1 MIKAIAIDDEIP
13 ALKVITNFCDRTE
26 GIRLEQTFQSP
37 AEALRYL
44 QSSPVDLLFLDIQMP
59 SLTGLELYRSVGPG
73 TLAIFTT
80 AYSEYA
86 VEGFNLNAIDYL
98 LKPFTFERFQQA
110 IAKAAEYLSFRQN
123 LTTPNQDQQPNQS
136 LNPNQPNQSPSPNQ
150 PNQSPNPNQPNQS
163 PSPNQ
168 PSNISPRTEALLIR
182 ADYSLIRIP
191 VAEIIFV
198 EAADDYLK
206 IHRENKSPFL
216 ARMTMKS
223 ILEMLPSDQFIR
235 THRSYIV
242 SLPRI
247 DNVRN
252 KTIFLSGHEI
262 PISSN
267 YETAFF
273 QHFTR

>member
-1 MIKAIAIDDEIP
+1 MIKAIAIDDEAP
-13 ALKVITNFCDRTE
+13 ALKVISNFCNRTE
-26 GIRLEQTFQSP
+26 DIRLERTFLSP

-59 SLTGLELYRSVGPG
+59 SLTGLELYRSIGPG

-80 AYSEYA
+80 AHSEYA
-86 VEGFNLNAIDYL
+86 VEGFDLNAVDYL
-98 LKPFTFERFQQA
+98 LKPFTLERFQQA
-110 IAKAAEYLSFRQN
+110 VAKAAEYLAFRQ
-123 LTTPNQDQQPNQS
+123 TPIPHS
-136 LNPNQPNQSPSPNQ
+136 
-150 PNQSPNPNQPNQS
+150 
-163 PSPNQ
+163 
-168 PSNISPRTEALLIR
+168 EALLIR
-182 ADYSLIRIP
+182 ADYSLVRIP
-191 VAEIIFV
+191 VNEILFI
-198 EAADDYLK
+198 EAADDYLR
-206 IHRENKSPFL
+206 IHRENRTPFL

-223 ILEMLPSDQFIR
+223 ILEMLPPTQFIR

-252 KTIFLSGHEI
+252 KTISLAGQDI

-273 QHFTR
+273 EKFIR

>member
-1 MIKAIAIDDEIP
+1 MIKAIAIDDEAP
-13 ALKVITNFCDRTE
+13 ALKVISNFCNRTE
-26 GIRLEQTFQSP
+26 GLRLEQTFLSP

-44 QSSPVDLLFLDIQMP
+44 SSSPVDLLFLDIQMP
-59 SLTGLELYRSVGPG
+59 SLTGLDLYKSIGPA

-80 AYSEYA
+80 AHSQYA

-98 LKPFTFERFQQA
+98 LKPFTLERFQQA
-110 IAKAAEYLSFRQN
+110 VAKAAEYFSFRQN
-123 LTTPNQDQQPNQS
+123 PDNQ
-136 LNPNQPNQSPSPNQ
+136 NQP
-150 PNQSPNPNQPNQS
+150 PNPNQPS
-163 PSPNQ
+163 
-168 PSNISPRTEALLIR
+168 EALLIR

-191 VAEIIFV
+191 VADILFI

-216 ARMTMKS
+216 ARMTMKNM
-223 ILEMLPSDQFIR
+223 LEMLPPDEFIR

-242 SLPRI
+242 SIRRI

-252 KTIFLSGHEI
+252 KTISLAGYEI
-262 PISSN
+262 PIGSN

-273 QHFTR
+273 QKFTR

>member
-1 MIKAIAIDDEIP
+1 MIKAIAIDDEAP
-13 ALKVITNFCDRTE
+13 ALKVISNFCSRTE
-26 GIRLEQTFQSP
+26 DILLERSFLSP

-44 QSSPVDLLFLDIQMP
+44 RSSPVDLLFLDIQMP

-80 AYSEYA
+80 AHSEYA
-86 VEGFNLNAIDYL
+86 VEGFNLNAVDYL
-98 LKPFTFERFQQA
+98 LKPFTLERFQQA
-110 IAKAAEYLSFRQN
+110 VAKAAEYLAFRQ
-123 LTTPNQDQQPNQS
+123 TPTPHS
-136 LNPNQPNQSPSPNQ
+136 
-150 PNQSPNPNQPNQS
+150 
-163 PSPNQ
+163 
-168 PSNISPRTEALLIR
+168 EALLIR
-182 ADYSLIRIP
+182 ADYSLVRIP
-191 VAEIIFV
+191 VAEILFV
-198 EAADDYLK
+198 EAADDYLR
-206 IHRENKSPFL
+206 IHRENKGPFL

-223 ILEMLPSDQFIR
+223 ILEMLPPTQFIR

-252 KTIFLSGHEI
+252 KTISLAGQDI

-273 QHFTR
+273 QKFTR

>member
-1 MIKAIAIDDEIP
+1 MIKAIAIDDEAP
-13 ALKVITNFCDRTE
+13 ALKVISNFCDRTE
-26 GIRLEQTFQSP
+26 GVRLEQTFLAP

-44 QSSPVDLLFLDIQMP
+44 QSTSVDLIFLDIQMP
-59 SLTGLELYRSVGPG
+59 SLSGIELYKSISTG

-86 VEGFNLNAIDYL
+86 IEGFNLNAVDYL
-98 LKPFTFERFQQA
+98 LKPFTLQRFQQA
-110 IAKAAEYLSFRQN
+110 VAKAAEYLSFRQS
-123 LTTPNQDQQPNQS
+123 LKDQGLPSNPVSQSNQS
-136 LNPNQPNQSPSPNQ
+136 AP
-150 PNQSPNPNQPNQS
+150 
-163 PSPNQ
+163 
-168 PSNISPRTEALLIR
+168 PRTETLIIR

-191 VAEIIFV
+191 VADILFV

-223 ILEMLPSDQFIR
+223 ILEMLPADQFIR

-242 SLPRI
+242 SLPHI

-252 KTIFLSGHEI
+252 KTISLAGQEI
-262 PISSN
+262 PISNN

-273 QHFTR
+273 EKFTR

>member
-1 MIKAIAIDDEIP
+1 MIKAIAIDDEAP
-13 ALKVITNFCDRTE
+13 ALKVISNFCDRTE
-26 GIRLEQTFQSP
+26 GVLLEQTFLAP

-44 QSSPVDLLFLDIQMP
+44 QSTSVDLIFLDIQMP
-59 SLTGLELYRSVGPG
+59 SLSGIELYRSIGTG

-86 VEGFNLNAIDYL
+86 IEGFNLNAVDYL
-98 LKPFTFERFQQA
+98 LKPFTLQRFQQA
-110 IAKAAEYLSFRQN
+110 VAKATEYLSFRQS
-123 LTTPNQDQQPNQS
+123 LKDQGQPS
-136 LNPNQPNQSPSPNQ
+136 NPNQVSPSNQ
-150 PNQSPNPNQPNQS
+150 ASPPP
-163 PSPNQ
+163 
-168 PSNISPRTEALLIR
+168 PRTETLIIR

-191 VAEIIFV
+191 VADILFI

-242 SLPRI
+242 SIPHI

-252 KTIFLSGHEI
+252 KTISLAGQEI
-262 PISSN
+262 PISNN

-273 QHFTR
+273 KKFTR

>member
-1 MIKAIAIDDEIP
+1 MIKAIAIDDEAP
-13 ALKVITNFCDRTE
+13 ALKVISNFCDRTE
-26 GIRLEQTFQSP
+26 DVQLEQTFLAP

-44 QSSPVDLLFLDIQMP
+44 QTTSVDLIFLDIQMP
-59 SLTGLELYRSVGPG
+59 SLSGIELYQSIGTG

-86 VEGFNLNAIDYL
+86 IEGFNLNAVDYL
-98 LKPFTFERFQQA
+98 LKPFTLQRFQQA
-110 IAKAAEYLSFRQN
+110 VAKAAEYLSFRQSLKDQGLPSN
-123 LTTPNQDQQPNQS
+123 PNPVSPSNQS
-136 LNPNQPNQSPSPNQ
+136 AL
-150 PNQSPNPNQPNQS
+150 
-163 PSPNQ
+163 
-168 PSNISPRTEALLIR
+168 PRTDTLIIR

-191 VAEIIFV
+191 VADILFI

-206 IHRENKSPFL
+206 IHRESKSPFL

-223 ILEMLPSDQFIR
+223 ILEMLPADQFIR

-242 SLPRI
+242 SIPHI

-252 KTIFLSGHEI
+252 KTISIAGQEI
-262 PISSN
+262 PISNN

-273 QHFTR
+273 EKFTR

>member
-1 MIKAIAIDDEIP
+1 MIKAIAIDDEAP
-13 ALKVITNFCDRTE
+13 ALKVISNFCDRTE
-26 GIRLEQTFQSP
+26 DVQLEQTFLAP

-44 QSSPVDLLFLDIQMP
+44 QTTSVDLIFLDIQMP
-59 SLTGLELYRSVGPG
+59 SLSGIELYQSIGTG

-86 VEGFNLNAIDYL
+86 IEGFNLNAVDYL
-98 LKPFTFERFQQA
+98 LKPFTLQRFQQA
-110 IAKAAEYLSFRQN
+110 VAKAAEYLSFRQS
-123 LTTPNQDQQPNQS
+123 LKDQGLPS
-136 LNPNQPNQSPSPNQ
+136 NPNQVSS
-150 PNQSPNPNQPNQS
+150 SS
-163 PSPNQ
+163 L
-168 PSNISPRTEALLIR
+168 RTDTLIIR

-191 VAEIIFV
+191 VADILFI

-206 IHRENKSPFL
+206 IHRESKSPFL

-223 ILEMLPSDQFIR
+223 ILEMLPADQFIR

-242 SLPRI
+242 SIPHI

-252 KTIFLSGHEI
+252 KTISIAGQEI
-262 PISSN
+262 PISNN

-273 QHFTR
+273 EKFIR

>member
-1 MIKAIAIDDEIP
+1 MIKAIAIDDEAP
-13 ALKVITNFCDRTE
+13 ALKVISNFCDRTE
-26 GIRLEQTFQSP
+26 GVQLEQTFLAP

-44 QSSPVDLLFLDIQMP
+44 QTTSIDLIFLDIQMP
-59 SLTGLELYRSVGPG
+59 SLSGIELYQAIGTG

-86 VEGFNLNAIDYL
+86 IEGFNLNAVDYL
-98 LKPFTFERFQQA
+98 LKPFTLQRFQQA
-110 IAKAAEYLSFRQN
+110 VAKAAEYLSFRQ
-123 LTTPNQDQQPNQS
+123 S
-136 LNPNQPNQSPSPNQ
+136 LKDLPSNPNQVSPS
-150 PNQSPNPNQPNQS
+150 SL
-163 PSPNQ
+163 
-168 PSNISPRTEALLIR
+168 RTDTLIIR

-191 VAEIIFV
+191 VADILFI

-206 IHRENKSPFL
+206 IHRESKSPFL

-223 ILEMLPSDQFIR
+223 ILEMLPADQFIR

-242 SLPRI
+242 SIPHI

-252 KTIFLSGHEI
+252 KTISISGQEI
-262 PISSN
+262 PLSNN

-273 QHFTR
+273 EKFTR

>member
-1 MIKAIAIDDEIP
+1 MIKAIAIDDEAP
-13 ALKVITNFCDRTE
+13 ALKVISNFCDRTE
-26 GIRLEQTFQSP
+26 GVRLEQTFLAP

-44 QSSPVDLLFLDIQMP
+44 QSTSVDLIFLDIQMP
-59 SLTGLELYRSVGPG
+59 SLSGIELYRSIGTG

-86 VEGFNLNAIDYL
+86 IEGFNLNAVDYL
-98 LKPFTFERFQQA
+98 LKPFTLQRFQQA
-110 IAKAAEYLSFRQN
+110 VAKATEYLSFR
-123 LTTPNQDQQPNQS
+123 T
-136 LNPNQPNQSPSPNQ
+136 SP
-150 PNQSPNPNQPNQS
+150 
-163 PSPNQ
+163 
-168 PSNISPRTEALLIR
+168 PRTETLIIR

-191 VAEIIFV
+191 VADILFI

-206 IHRENKSPFL
+206 IHRESKSPFL

-223 ILEMLPSDQFIR
+223 ILEMLPADQFIR

-242 SLPRI
+242 SIPHI

-252 KTIFLSGHEI
+252 KTISLAGQEI
-262 PISSN
+262 PISNN

-273 QHFTR
+273 EKFTR

>member
-1 MIKAIAIDDEIP
+1 MIKAIAIDDEAP
-13 ALKVITNFCDRTE
+13 ALKVISNFCDRTE
-26 GIRLEQTFQSP
+26 GVRLEQTFLAP

-44 QSSPVDLLFLDIQMP
+44 QSNSVDLIFLDIQMP
-59 SLTGLELYRSVGPG
+59 SLSGIELYRSIGTG

-86 VEGFNLNAIDYL
+86 IEGFNLNAVDYL
-98 LKPFTFERFQQA
+98 LKPFTLQRFQQA
-110 IAKAAEYLSFRQN
+110 VAKATEYLSFRQS
-123 LTTPNQDQQPNQS
+123 LKDQV
-136 LNPNQPNQSPSPNQ
+136 
-150 PNQSPNPNQPNQS
+150 
-163 PSPNQ
+163 Q
-168 PSNISPRTEALLIR
+168 PSNQASPPRTETLIIR

-191 VAEIIFV
+191 VADILFI

-206 IHRENKSPFL
+206 IHRESKSPFL

-223 ILEMLPSDQFIR
+223 ILEMLPADQFIR

-242 SLPRI
+242 SIPHI

-252 KTIFLSGHEI
+252 KTISLAGQEI
-262 PISSN
+262 PLSNN

-273 QHFTR
+273 EKFTR

>member
-1 MIKAIAIDDEIP
+1 MIKAIAIDDEAP
-13 ALKVITNFCDRTE
+13 ALKIISNFCDRTE
-26 GIRLEQTFQSP
+26 GVRLEQTFLAP
-37 AEALRYL
+37 AEALRFL
-44 QSSPVDLLFLDIQMP
+44 QSTSVDLIFLDIQMP
-59 SLTGLELYRSVGPG
+59 SLSGIELYRSIGTG

-86 VEGFNLNAIDYL
+86 IEGFNLNAVDYL
-98 LKPFTFERFQQA
+98 LKPFTLQRFQQA
-110 IAKAAEYLSFRQN
+110 VAKASEYLSFRA
-123 LTTPNQDQQPNQS
+123 S
-136 LNPNQPNQSPSPNQ
+136 ISNPNPASPFNQTAP
-150 PNQSPNPNQPNQS
+150 
-163 PSPNQ
+163 
-168 PSNISPRTEALLIR
+168 PRTETLIIR

-191 VAEIIFV
+191 VADILFI

-242 SLPRI
+242 SIPHI

-252 KTIFLSGHEI
+252 KTISLAGQEI
-262 PISSN
+262 PISNN

-273 QHFTR
+273 EKFTR

>member
-1 MIKAIAIDDEIP
+1 MIKAIAIDDEAP
-13 ALKVITNFCDRTE
+13 ALKIISNFCDRTE
-26 GIRLEQTFQSP
+26 GVRLEQTFLAP

-44 QSSPVDLLFLDIQMP
+44 QSTSVDLIFLDIQMP
-59 SLTGLELYRSVGPG
+59 SLSGLELYRSIGTG

-86 VEGFNLNAIDYL
+86 IEGFNLNAVDYL
-98 LKPFTFERFQQA
+98 LKPFTLQRFQQA
-110 IAKAAEYLSFRQN
+110 VAKATEYLSFRA
-123 LTTPNQDQQPNQS
+123 S
-136 LNPNQPNQSPSPNQ
+136 ISNPNLVSPSNQ
-150 PNQSPNPNQPNQS
+150 TSP
-163 PSPNQ
+163 
-168 PSNISPRTEALLIR
+168 PRTETLIIR

-191 VAEIIFV
+191 VADILFI

-242 SLPRI
+242 SIPHI

-252 KTIFLSGHEI
+252 KTISLAGQEI
-262 PISSN
+262 PISNN

-273 QHFTR
+273 EKFTC